1 MCRESRVFYC
11 WDNTTFLA
19 ITNKPRGI
27 ASVKVVIAKIDILQ
41 LAPTT
46 TKNKT
51 THNLIIIKFMW
62 YGVTINVDDD
72 EWYKIES

>member
-41 LAPTT
+41 LAATT

-51 THNLIIIKFMW
+51 THNL
-62 YGVTINVDDD
+62 NN
-72 EWYKIES
+72 KIYVIWRNNKCG

>member
-27 ASVKVVIAKIDILQ
+27 ASVKVVIIAKI
-41 LAPTT
+41 AAATT

-51 THNLIIIKFMW
+51 THNLIIKFMW
-62 YGVTINVDDD
+62 YGVIINVDDD